1 MIRGKF
7 AFHWGESGNVVNN
20 FRRVGE
26 KEVKFISCYVSRPS
40 DKLLE
45 KVIFH

>member
-1 MIRGKF
+1 MIGGKF
-7 AFHWGESGNVVNN
+7 AFHCGESRDVVNN

-26 KEVKFISCYVSRPS
+26 KKVMSKPS
-40 DKLLE
+40 NKLLE